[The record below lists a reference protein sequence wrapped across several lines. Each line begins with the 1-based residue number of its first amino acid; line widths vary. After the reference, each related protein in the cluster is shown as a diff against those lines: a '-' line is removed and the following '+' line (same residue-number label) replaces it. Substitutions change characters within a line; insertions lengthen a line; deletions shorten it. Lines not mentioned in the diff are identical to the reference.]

1 MAELQT
7 NVKQGA
13 IIGGWVCFGVG
24 ILFMVHSLWAFIFYV
39 PLFLAAFVLSIV
51 AIAQRRGGGGLPLL
65 LCCVIIPPI
74 AFVYC
79 FGLMAQRL
87 QASHSLKS
95 PSPSPS
101 LETATP
107 AQAQSVFSS
116 EATSTLSRAELAT
129 TSSTPVEVAPQTFPE
144 STFTA
149 TPNVWDASLAT
160 ATPAQAQSKFTSEA
174 TPSPSPAELAT
185 TSSTP
190 VEVAPQAF
198 PESTFTATP
207 NALDASLATATPTPS
222 TYRVIGVSRGDYLN
236 VREGAGS
243 NYPVIAT
250 LEPGTGGIV
259 LGTKRT
265 ANGETTWQEISIR
278 GHSGWVNVDYI
289 ALETQAPASPTPSP
303 AQ

>member
-1 MAELQT
+1 
-7 NVKQGA
+7 
-13 IIGGWVCFGVG
+13 
-24 ILFMVHSLWAFIFYV
+24 MVHSLWAFIFYV

-51 AIAQRRGGGGLPLL
+51 AMAQGRVRGGLALL

-79 FGLMAQRL
+79 LGLMAQHL
-87 QASHSLKS
+87 QASDSLKS
-95 PSPSPS
+95 PSPSPW

-107 AQAQSVFSS
+107 AQAQSKFTS
-116 EATSTLSRAELAT
+116 EATPTPSPAELAT
-129 TSSTPVEVAPQTFPE
+129 TSSTSAEVAPQTFPE

-149 TPNVWDASLAT
+149 TPNLDASLAT
-160 ATPAQAQSKFTSEA
+160 ATPA
-174 TPSPSPAELAT
+174 
-185 TSSTP
+185 
-190 VEVAPQAF
+190 
-198 PESTFTATP
+198 
-207 NALDASLATATPTPS
+207 PS
-222 TYRVIGVSRGDYLN
+222 TYRVIGVSRDDYLN

-250 LEPGTGGIV
+250 LEPDTGGIV
-259 LGTKRT
+259 LGTKRV

-278 GHSGWVNVDYI
+278 GHSGWVNADYI